1 MEGLVE
7 KYFES
12 LFTFTIASYR
22 TTLNNKPATIT
33 ELMAHTNSIWSRFVF
48 ETIQLKSEL
57 QEKVEGFILEI
68 ITVQIDENLNC
79 FSQVK
84 DSLESEDSEGS
95 EDFEKG

>member
-1 MEGLVE
+1 MLNKFQQNFGVRSLVGCEMEGLVE

-12 LFTFTIASYR
+12 LFTFTISAYR
-22 TTLNNKPATIT
+22 TTLSNKPSTIT

-68 ITVQIDENLNC
+68 ITV
-79 FSQVK
+79 
-84 DSLESEDSEGS
+84 
-95 EDFEKG
+95 